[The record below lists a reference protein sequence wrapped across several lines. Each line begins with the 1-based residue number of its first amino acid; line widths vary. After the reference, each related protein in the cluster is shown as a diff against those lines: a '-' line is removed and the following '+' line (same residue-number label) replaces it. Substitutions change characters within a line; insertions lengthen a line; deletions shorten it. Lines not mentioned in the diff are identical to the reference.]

1 MDSRFRGNDNFC
13 EGSWSEAGGTMTD
26 NGYGKPL
33 PRPDPVTRPFWDSVK
48 AHAMSIQ
55 RCSACRKYVFY
66 PRGHCPACFGRDLA
80 WTPVSGRGVVHAFTI
95 VHYHST
101 PAFRADTPYV
111 VALIELDEGVR
122 MMSNLVEV
130 TPDPQHV
137 QVGLPVEVVY
147 DDVTPE
153 LTLPKFRPT

>member
-1 MDSRFRGNDNFC
+1 MTA
-13 EGSWSEAGGTMTD
+13 AGERSGERDTMTD
-26 NGYGKPL
+26 NGYSKPL
-33 PRPDPVTRPFWDSVK
+33 PRPDPVTQPFWDSVK

-55 RCSACRKYVFY
+55 RCSACRRYVFY
-66 PRGHCPACFGRDLA
+66 PRMHCPACFGRDLA
-80 WTPVSGRGVVHAFTI
+80 WMPVSGRGVVHAFTI

-101 PAFRADTPYV
+101 PTFRADTPYV

-122 MMSNLVEV
+122 MMSNLVDV

-137 QVGLPVEVVY
+137 RVGLPVEVVY

-153 LTLPKFRPT
+153 IALPKFRPTSDG